1 MRTVAGRLKSDYQ
14 YSASIVYN
22 NYPWPQ
28 EASDKQRLAVEA
40 AAQAVLDA
48 RDLEFARCA
57 KAGQHCS
64 LALLYNPDTMPAELV
79 QAHAQLDRA
88 VDAAYGYK
96 GSKDDAARVA
106 YLFARYSQLV
116 APLDAQPAPK
126 KPRAKKGG
134 QSRFLNAKSLISKNL

>member
-1 MRTVAGRLKSDYQ
+1 M
-14 YSASIVYN
+14 
-22 NYPWPQ
+22 
-28 EASDKQRLAVEA
+28 
-40 AAQAVLDA
+40 LDA

-126 KPRAKKGG
+126 KARAKK
-134 QSRFLNAKSLISKNL
+134 AA